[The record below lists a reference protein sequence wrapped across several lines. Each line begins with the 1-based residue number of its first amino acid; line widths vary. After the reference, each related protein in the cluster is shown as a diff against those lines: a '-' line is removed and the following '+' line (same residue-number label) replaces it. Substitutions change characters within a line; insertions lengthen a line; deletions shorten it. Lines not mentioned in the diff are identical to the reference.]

1 MPKKHENYLGSFDIG
16 INEVKIALA
25 QVVSYSNSEKLEII
39 SYANK
44 YLHPWDDSKENLG
57 DVLEELLSRAEAN
70 AKIKSFSYAGF
81 PVSVES
87 KNAVFKVKE
96 ATIPLESGTLSVD
109 PQLLQQINKEA
120 IEKFEEENS
129 NLRILADYILGYK
142 IDGDFYLDI
151 LGKEVDMLNV
161 LIGAVYVPNK
171 ELNKIENYLDMIDI
185 REYIFEYKPI
195 SASLFIPYEYRQ
207 NGCFQIHGE
216 WQEFDIIYWYNGKA
230 FSFEKL
236 PYGMRMLSKDVEK
249 IFNMNRDV
257 AENLIF
263 NDFKSIEEE
272 DISEGLINVTLK
284 TGEKS
289 EISKQFFQRVVEARV
304 DEIAEQIKHK
314 IGSMSQILTNE
325 YNINANDKE
334 IYLTGSFVNLKGF
347 DKMLLR
353 YFGSTGF
360 QVPSIEDA
368 ETIISVGNKGIS
380 NISNLSI
387 LGNLISYSKNVIDS
401 QTNEKPKFF
410 GFFKKGRRQ

>member
-1 MPKKHENYLGSFDIG
+1 
-16 INEVKIALA
+16 
-25 QVVSYSNSEKLEII
+25 
-39 SYANK
+39 
-44 YLHPWDDSKENLG
+44 
-57 DVLEELLSRAEAN
+57 
-70 AKIKSFSYAGF
+70 
-81 PVSVES
+81 
-87 KNAVFKVKE
+87 
-96 ATIPLESGTLSVD
+96 
-109 PQLLQQINKEA
+109 
-120 IEKFEEENS
+120 
-129 NLRILADYILGYK
+129 
-142 IDGDFYLDI
+142 
-151 LGKEVDMLNV
+151 
-161 LIGAVYVPNK
+161 
-171 ELNKIENYLDMIDI
+171 
-185 REYIFEYKPI
+185 
-195 SASLFIPYEYRQ
+195 
-207 NGCFQIHGE
+207 
-216 WQEFDIIYWYNGKA
+216 
-230 FSFEKL
+230 
-236 PYGMRMLSKDVEK
+236 MRMLSKDVEK